1 MDEALSTNG
10 KLPPNYG
17 LSPVLQID
25 KINITPLEIKVTNQ
39 RGQSALRRQRKRFI
53 ADRPSENINIL

>member
-10 KLPPNYG
+10 KLPPNY
-17 LSPVLQID
+17 VLQID